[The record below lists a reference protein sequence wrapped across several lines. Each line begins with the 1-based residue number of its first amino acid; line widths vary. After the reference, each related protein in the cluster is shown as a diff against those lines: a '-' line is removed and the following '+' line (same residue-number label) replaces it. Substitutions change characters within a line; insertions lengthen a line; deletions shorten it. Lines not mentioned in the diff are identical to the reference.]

1 MSYESGICIVLRI
14 RTQKKIKKSF
24 DIPKHLCQS
33 DCVNRQTTNQPM
45 KIELIITKD
54 EIEGD
59 VRYNVMDLIDP
70 SFSGRG
76 ESFRNLK
83 DATSYCKKHK
93 VGYARRKDMDI
104 SES

>member
-1 MSYESGICIVLRI
+1 MDRGKRVDRLVAQP
-14 RTQKKIKKSF
+14 TK
-24 DIPKHLCQS
+24 
-33 DCVNRQTTNQPM
+33 PM
-45 KIELIITKD
+45 KETELIITRD

-76 ESFRNLK
+76 ESFQTLRE
-83 DATSYCKKHK
+83 ATSYCKAHK

-104 SES
+104 TDN

>member
-1 MSYESGICIVLRI
+1 MDRGKRVDRLVAQP
-14 RTQKKIKKSF
+14 TK
-24 DIPKHLCQS
+24 
-33 DCVNRQTTNQPM
+33 PM
-45 KIELIITKD
+45 KQIELIITRD

-76 ESFRNLK
+76 ESFQTLREAKFHCIL
-83 DATSYCKKHK
+83 HK

-104 SES
+104 TDN